1 MKYIWDFLSKT
12 GSHSITRLSLNLSSP
27 YLCLPK
33 SLDYSSVPPCSVNR
47 NCFYTGADKI
57 LQLDGLSNSPMRK
70 NRENIPV
77 KDNFELEVLQ
87 MQYNELKEKVCNL

>member
-1 MKYIWDFLSKT
+1 MGFSFQDRF
-12 GSHSITRLSLNLSSP
+12 SLYNEAILELELP
-27 YLCLPK
+27 VPLPPK
-33 SLDYSSVPPCSVNR
+33 SWDYSSVPPCSVNG

-57 LQLDGLSNSPMRK
+57 RQLDGLSNSPMRK

-87 MQYNELKEKVCNL
+87 IQYNELKEKVCNL